1 MNEFQSSTDILVI
14 NALKTEL
21 TVPTITPTYREAIL
35 ARLASLEKE
44 NNSLQKRTLT
54 YMSEYVK
61 VYKMNKDYNT

>member
-1 MNEFQSSTDILVI
+1 MNEHLSTADMVTITILQ
-14 NALKTEL
+14 KEL